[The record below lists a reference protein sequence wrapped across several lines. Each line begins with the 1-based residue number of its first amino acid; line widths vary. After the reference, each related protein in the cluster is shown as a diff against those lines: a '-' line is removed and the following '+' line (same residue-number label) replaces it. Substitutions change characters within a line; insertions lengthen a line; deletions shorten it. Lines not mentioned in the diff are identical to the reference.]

1 MKFLAMHPDFI
12 LPTRGTKNSA
22 GYDLY
27 MPEAGMANGTPKLI
41 KLGFA
46 TQIPVGYVGLLLPRS
61 STGVKYGLEVNNTV
75 GVIDS
80 DYQGEW
86 MASVKTKSGIP
97 YSWEKGDRLFQAVFV
112 AHLMTKPEL
121 VTELEAT
128 ERAAGGF
135 GSTGR

>member
-1 MKFLAMHPDFI
+1 MHPNFK
-12 LPTRGTKNSA
+12 LPTRGSSMSA
-22 GYDLY
+22 GYDIY
-27 MPEAGMANGTPKLI
+27 MPEAGTANGTPVLVG
-41 KLGFA
+41 LGFA

-61 STGVKYGLEVNNTV
+61 STGAKYGLEVNNTI

-86 MASVKTKSGIP
+86 KAMVKTKSGIP
-97 YSWEKGDRLFQAVFV
+97 FSWEAGDRIFQAVFV
-112 AHLMTKPEL
+112 ACLRTLPQL
-121 VTELEAT
+121 VEELEAS